1 GGGDWGSREEA
12 RTQEPEAART
22 GGGRPRSEEPLPEQ
36 LPVLPLRNTVLFP
49 TLVAPMVATTERAK
63 RLVDDALG
71 SDRLLVTVAARDPE
85 VAEPGVDD
93 LYKVGTA
100 VRVLRMAKS
109 EDGSQRLW
117 VQGLRR
123 VAIEDGREPAPYL
136 RARIRPL
143 GETSTQ
149 GLELEALHRNVSRQF
164 AVIAEGSQNVSEPVR
179 TMVAQLQDSSALAD
193 VVAANLGLSVEERQ

>member
-1 GGGDWGSREEA
+1 VSVEEERHQEMEAEEA
-12 RTQEPEAART
+12 QERV
-22 GGGRPRSEEPLPEQ
+22 RPRSDEPLPEE

-63 RLVDDALG
+63 RLVDDALA

-85 VAEPGVDD
+85 VTEPAPAD
-93 LYKVGTA
+93 LYTVGTA

-123 VAIEDGREPAPYL
+123 VAIEEWLGTAPYM
-136 RARIRPL
+136 RARIKPL
-143 GETSTQ
+143 EETSTQ

-164 AVIAEGSQNVSEPVR
+164 AVIAEGSQNVRAR
-179 TMVAQLQDSSALAD
+179 THHG
-193 VVAANLGLSVEERQ
+193 VAAAGLVRAGRRGRR